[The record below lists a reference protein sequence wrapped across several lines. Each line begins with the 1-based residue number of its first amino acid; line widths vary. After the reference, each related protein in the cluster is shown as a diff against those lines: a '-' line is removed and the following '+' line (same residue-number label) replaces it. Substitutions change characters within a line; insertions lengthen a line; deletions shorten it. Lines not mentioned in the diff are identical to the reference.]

1 MKRFAFLLLMIP
13 AIVYGQKQKDPS
25 EDAVNAVYL
34 ALPKVDSQ
42 FEWTEIVQAD
52 SLLKKDDLYRNA
64 KIFFANELKSP
75 EDVIQ
80 YDDPDARKVV
90 GKGSFHLEDSQFA
103 MLFSYTDSREVNFT
117 LEIYCMDGKYKYRIY
132 NINADCRIG
141 TSSGRGPVN
150 STKLNMTLDDAYNRC
165 LKGISKKM
173 ERRLFI
179 DMIYDIQ
186 YTVDDV
192 KKAMAVKKGNN
203 AF

>member
-1 MKRFAFLLLMIP
+1 MVPTI
-13 AIVYGQKQKDPS
+13 IYGQKQKDPS

-52 SLLKKDDLYRNA
+52 SSLKKDDLYRNA
-64 KIFFANELKSP
+64 KIFFANGLKSP

-80 YDDPDARKVV
+80 YDDAGERKVV
-90 GKGSFHLEDSQFA
+90 GKGSFHLEDSQFSA
-103 MLFSYTDSREVNFT
+103 LFFYTDTREVNFT
-117 LEIYCMDGKYKYRIY
+117 LEIYCIDGKYKYRIY
-132 NINADCRIG
+132 NINAVCRIG
-141 TSSGRGPVN
+141 TSSSGSSKV
-150 STKLNMTLDDAYNRC
+150 TMTLDDAYNRC
-165 LKGISKKM
+165 LKGVSKKM

-192 KKAMAVKKGNN
+192 KKAMAVKKGND